1 MRVPEVLLNVR
12 DLRICYETSRGCV
25 KAVEGV
31 SLEVYAGETFCLVG
45 ETGCGKSTLALAIP
59 RLLPPNARILSGSIL
74 FKGVDLLR
82 VSDRKLQELRG
93 KEIAMIFQN
102 PMTSLNPVHRVGFQ
116 VAEVPV
122 THFKMSWREALA
134 TAVRQLGRV
143 GIADP
148 DLRSRDYPHT
158 FSGGMK
164 QRSMIAMMTTC
175 KPSLLI
181 ADEPTTALDVTIQAQ
196 ILKLLHELKNEYG
209 LTLLLITHNF
219 GIVAEVCDRVG
230 VMYAGKIVEVADVT
244 EVFEAPLHPYTK
256 GLIDCVVA
264 RRKSKSRLNQIP
276 GTPPSLLNPP
286 TGCRF
291 HPRCAYVT
299 YECVR
304 EEPRLIEVRKNHLVA
319 CHNYE
324 KVGGVSWSS

>member
-1 MRVPEVLLNVR
+1 MPEVLLSVR
-12 DLRICYETSRGCV
+12 NLQICYETSKGCV
-25 KAVEGV
+25 RAVDGV
-31 SLEVYAGETFCLVG
+31 SLEVYSGETFCLVG

-59 RLLPPNARILSGSIL
+59 RLLPHNARLLNGEIL
-74 FKGVDLLR
+74 FKGKNLLTA
-82 VSDRKLQELRG
+82 SESELQKIRG

-122 THFKMSWREALA
+122 THYRISWREALIA
-134 TAVRQLGRV
+134 AVRQLGRV
-143 GIADP
+143 GIPDP

-219 GIVAEVCDRVG
+219 GVVAETCDRVG
-230 VMYAGKIVEVADVT
+230 VMYAGKIVEVADVR
-244 EVFEAPLHPYTK
+244 EIFEDPLHPYTK
-256 GLIDCVVA
+256 GLIECVVA

-276 GTPPSLLNPP
+276 GTPPSLLSPP
-286 TGCRF
+286 NGCRF
-291 HPRCAYVT
+291 HPRCSYAT
-299 YECVR
+299 HKCLR
-304 EEPRLIEVRKNHLVA
+304 EEPQLVKVREDHLVA

-324 KVGGVSWSS
+324 RVR

>member
-1 MRVPEVLLNVR
+1 
-12 DLRICYETSRGCV
+12 
-25 KAVEGV
+25 
-31 SLEVYAGETFCLVG
+31 
-45 ETGCGKSTLALAIP
+45 
-59 RLLPPNARILSGSIL
+59 
-74 FKGVDLLR
+74 
-82 VSDRKLQELRG
+82 
-93 KEIAMIFQN
+93 
-102 PMTSLNPVHRVGFQ
+102 
-116 VAEVPV
+116 
-122 THFKMSWREALA
+122 MSWRDALA

-148 DLRSRDYPHT
+148 DMRSRDYPHT

-230 VMYAGKIVEVADVT
+230 VMYAGKIVEIADVT

-264 RRKSKSRLNQIP
+264 RRKSKTRLNQIP

-286 TGCRF
+286 SGCRF

-299 YECVR
+299 HECVR
-304 EEPRLIEVRKNHLVA
+304 EEPQLIEVRKNHLVA

-324 KVGGVSWSS
+324 RVGGVSWSS